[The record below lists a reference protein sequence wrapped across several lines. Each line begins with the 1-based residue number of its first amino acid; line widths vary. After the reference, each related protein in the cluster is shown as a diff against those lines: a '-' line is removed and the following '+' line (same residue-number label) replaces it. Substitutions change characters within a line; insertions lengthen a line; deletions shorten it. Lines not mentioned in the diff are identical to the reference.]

1 MMQVN
6 IVFIVVVI
14 TVLAIVILFT
24 LLAYRVFMQSIIK
37 EKNRQHQLEIQH
49 QKNMLEQS
57 VKIQESERERIAI
70 LLHDDVGNKLNIL
83 SVWLNNPHT
92 WNTERSKDIVLKQI
106 PELIETT
113 RNISHSLYPVNL
125 ERLGLVLTIEEIIS
139 NVDTTLD
146 IQFVLN
152 TTYTP
157 GSISM
162 EVQLYRI
169 IQEFLSNV
177 IKHSKADRMLI
188 HMRDS
193 LNTLY
198 VVLSDNGS
206 GFDEKS
212 ITKGMGIQ
220 NIELRLSS
228 MKADFKW
235 KSQINKGC
243 ILIMSIP
250 KS

>member
-1 MMQVN
+1 MQVN
-6 IVFIVVVI
+6 IVFIVVFI
-14 TVLAIVILFT
+14 IVLAIVISFT
-24 LLAYRVFMQSIIK
+24 LIAYRVFTQSIIK

-49 QKNMLEQS
+49 QINMLEQS

-70 LLHDDVGNKLNIL
+70 LLHDDVGNKLNVL
-83 SVWLNNPHT
+83 SVWLNNPLT
-92 WNTERSKDIVLKQI
+92 WDSKRSKDIVIKQI

-125 ERLGLVLTIEEIIS
+125 EHLGLVLTIEEIIS
-139 NVDTTLD
+139 NVDTTLN

-152 TTYTP
+152 NTYIP

-162 EVQLYRI
+162 EVLLYRI

-188 HMRDS
+188 LLRDTS
-193 LNTLY
+193 NTLN
-198 VVLSDNGS
+198 VVLSDNGN
-206 GFDEKS
+206 GFDAKT

-228 MKADFKW
+228 MKAAFKW
-235 KSQINKGC
+235 KSEINKGC